1 MAITDKKIGSWT
13 NPVVNEADQPQ
24 RTAAEM
30 KAIFD
35 ANSNQI
41 KAAFNAVV
49 DELVGEGGAGNVGN
63 GALGEIPAG
72 TVAAQLAALLNMFGS
87 YPSSSDIKGI
97 RIDSDGKIEVT
108 LDGNTWRSTASSGHV
123 IEDAQGNA
131 VTQRSRLRFMSGT
144 VKDEDGT
151 TVITALKGDKGDK
164 GDTGATGA
172 TGATGEKGATGAT
185 GPVLVPE
192 ISSEG
197 EISWSIQAN
206 ATVPARRSIIGP
218 QGVQGIQGRQ
228 GATGATGPQ
237 GPAGPTGATGP
248 QGPTGPRGA
257 DGASFIVKGIYAT
270 LAALKA
276 AHATGESGD
285 AWAVGTSESNVIY
298 IWDVDVADW
307 MSVGA
312 LQGPIGPA
320 GPTGATGPQGPTG
333 ATGPQGEQGIQGP
346 QGIQGIQGP
355 AGAAGPNEISSETY
369 TTLSGILK
377 GVSNGVS
384 VATPGSD
391 YQQPTNGLES
401 QSTIADQDVIPL
413 YATASGKHKKIM
425 WSTIKTALGNLF
437 AAKTHTHTPASIGAA
452 SSSHTHTP
460 ASIGAQA
467 ARLTFTNKS
476 IATSAWLS
484 DSTYT
489 DFPYRAAVAC
499 TGVTAAM
506 FAEVVLSPADALSG
520 NIAPVCQTYSGG
532 VYLYAKAVPSAA
544 VTIPTIIVWG

>member
-1 MAITDKKIGSWT
+1 MEIDLTRMS
-13 NPVVNEADQPQ
+13 EPQ
-24 RTAAEM
+24 RD
-30 KAIFD
+30 FFLSD
-35 ANSNQI
+35 A
-41 KAAFNAVV
+41 KYTCY
-49 DELVGEGGAGNVGN
+49 GGARGGGKSWGMRTLLVLNALKYPGLNILLLRRTLPELRENHIVPMRAMLHGVAKYNATEKTFTFPN
-63 GALGEIPAG
+63 G
-72 TVAAQLAALLNMFGS
+72 
-87 YPSSSDIKGI
+87 
-97 RIDSDGKIEVT
+97 
-108 LDGNTWRSTASSGHV
+108 
-123 IEDAQGNA
+123 
-131 VTQRSRLRFMSGT
+131 SRMSGT

-197 EISWSIQAN
+197 EISWSIQTN

-413 YATASGKHKKIM
+413 YATASGKHKKIL

-489 DFPYRAAVAC
+489 DFPYRATVPCA
-499 TGVTAAM
+499 GVTAAH
-506 FAEVVLSPADALSG
+506 FAQVAPAPDDALGG
-520 NIAPVCQTYSGG
+520 NLAPVCLSYDGG
-532 VYLYAKAVPSAA
+532 IYLYAKAVPTAA
-544 VTIPTIIVWG
+544 MTIPTIVAWG